1 MLERIIRGEE
11 TKKVED
17 CSLNELTVWMM
28 IKVQK
33 KIFKMYQRF

>member
-11 TKKVED
+11 TNKVED
-17 CSLNELTVWMM
+17 CGLNELTVWMM